1 MAINVVLNEKVPVH
15 KDVVRIRLQN
25 LFYDSS
31 FIGGPDYKNSKDA
44 QGLEVFIPH
53 EQESDTNVARRKRLA
68 TYRNYCRPIIERF
81 NNLIF
86 TSPIQRDTSNVSWS
100 EWCKDVDMNSMNL
113 HGFMRNVVLQ
123 SQKFGKFFVLIDST
137 KKDETQTVA
146 QSRAAGNRLYL
157 IPIHPDSVVNWEDEN
172 GSLSEIVISFKDNEY
187 IHYTKD
193 YTQRFNCNDDNY
205 VTSIDLPVVNPL
217 GLLSVVKVVSRNDDL
232 SQIRDVAELNKIVF
246 NLDSLLLEEL
256 YRNTFSQIFIT
267 GIKTDDLDNV
277 NVSGRKVITI
287 AKPDAKVNGP
297 IGADASQAASIRDSL
312 HVYEKEIYR
321 AAGLQQPDVVQ
332 NTESGRALKLRM
344 NESQQIA
351 ADIADQAEKAENYI
365 TNYWS
370 KALNIVVKPC
380 DYPEEFNTE
389 DMEIELKMTLD
400 MLKSSLPKTVKDKQ
414 IVSFTKQLFPKISQD
429 EMNEILTEL
438 ENQPEAPMTPAHLE
452 QDEQGEIMGDVE

>member
-1 MAINVVLNEKVPVH
+1 MTIKIVLNEKVPVH
-15 KDVVRIRLQN
+15 KDVVRLRLQN
-25 LFYDSS
+25 FFYDSS
-31 FIGGPDYKNSKDA
+31 FIGGPDYKNAKDA

-53 EQESDTNVARRKRLA
+53 EQESETNVTRRKRLA

-86 TSPIQRDTSNVSWS
+86 TSPIQRDTGNLSWS
-100 EWCKDVDMNSMNL
+100 EWCKDVDMNQTNL
-113 HGFMRNVVLQ
+113 HNFMRNIVLQ

-137 KKDETQTVA
+137 KENETQTVA

-172 GSLSEIVISFKDNEY
+172 GALSEIIISFKDNEY
-187 IHYTKD
+187 IHYTSE
-193 YTQRFNCNDDNY
+193 YTQRFVCNDDSY
-205 VTSIDLPVVNPL
+205 VVSIDLPIVNPL
-217 GLLSVVKVVSRNDDL
+217 GLLSVVKVVSRNNDL
-232 SQIRDVAELNKIVF
+232 SQIRDIAELNKIVF

-312 HVYEKEIYR
+312 LVYEKEIYR
-321 AAGLQQPDVVQ
+321 AAGLHPPDVVQ

-365 TNYWS
+365 INYWS

-400 MLKSSLPKTVKDKQ
+400 MLGSSLPKTIKDKQ
-414 IVSFTKQLFPKISQD
+414 VLSFTKQLFPKINQTD
-429 EMNEILTEL
+429 MNKIVTEL
-438 ENQPEAPMTPAHLE
+438 EEEPEEVSEPVE
-452 QDEQGEIMGDVE
+452 SSDEIMGDVK